1 MTRLSGESLRQKI
14 LEEATGI
21 VYREG
26 VERITMRALGEK
38 LGYSPATIYL
48 YFKNK
53 DELLLEIAL
62 HGFERLAD
70 RQLPAFDEPD
80 PREAL
85 RQVVRA
91 YLGFALENPALYELM
106 FQKLE
111 PARNQSEQ
119 HTHAHEL
126 FDAWKELY
134 ARGLRAG
141 AFRIPEFG
149 VAGAFMTSLLHG
161 FALLAIGGRMPYP
174 DSELK
179 LSQVRDRLI
188 DELIGVIA
196 PA

>member
-1 MTRLSGESLRQKI
+1 VRRLSAESLRQKI

-62 HGFERLAD
+62 HGFERLAE
-70 RQLPAFDEPD
+70 RQMPGFDEPD
-80 PREAL
+80 PRKAL
-85 RQVVRA
+85 RKIVRA
-91 YLGFALENPALYELM
+91 YVGFALENPALYGLM
-106 FQKLE
+106 FQKLQ
-111 PARNQSEQ
+111 PAREQSEH
-119 HTHAHEL
+119 HTDAQEL
-126 FDAWKELY
+126 FAAWKELY

-174 DSELK
+174 DSELT
-179 LSQVRDRLI
+179 LSQVRDRLV
-188 DELIGVIA
+188 DELVDVIA
-196 PA
+196 PV

>member
-1 MTRLSGESLRQKI
+1 MRRLSAESLRQKI

-26 VERITMRALGEK
+26 VDRITMRALGEK

-53 DELLLEIAL
+53 DELLLEIAQ
-62 HGFERLAD
+62 HGFERLAE
-70 RQLPAFDEPD
+70 RQRPGFDEPD

-85 RQVVRA
+85 RRVVRG

-106 FQKLE
+106 FQKLT
-111 PARNQSEQ
+111 PARDQADRQ
-119 HTHAHEL
+119 PHAQIL
-126 FDAWKELY
+126 FDSWKELY

-141 AFRIPEFG
+141 VFRIPEFG
-149 VAGAFMTSLLHG
+149 VAGAFQTSLLHG
-161 FALLAIGGRMPYP
+161 FALLAISGRMPYP
-174 DSELK
+174 DSELT

-188 DELIGVIA
+188 DELVDLIA
-196 PA
+196 PS